1 MIKIEDFIAPLV
13 TDFYKTG
20 HVDMTPAGTTRI
32 YSNITPRSS
41 RLLKALPDFDEKAL
55 IIGLQRA
62 IDDLHTLWV
71 EGFFKLAK
79 NYVLNRIRRRLV
91 RSLPSNVNID
101 GLIEHFA
108 DLHDLGHLPIRIKTL
123 PEGRRVRMK
132 VPFLTIV
139 NTHDCFAFITNYLET
154 IMSNETWKTIVNA
167 TTAFEYRRYLSAK
180 AIETTGNDAGVLFQ
194 GHDFSARGMSGFVDS
209 SNSGI
214 AHLSCF
220 VGTDTISAIE
230 VVEHHYDVADDELV
244 GCSVPAT
251 EHMIMCLG
259 GQDGEI
265 NTFRRLIQDSFPTG
279 IISIVSDTWD
289 FFQVVTSYVTEL
301 KDTILSRGVDSNG
314 MAKVVFRP
322 DCYSDD
328 TSILTP
334 SGWKFFKDLD
344 ENDLVAEVRN
354 DGSYRFVK
362 PSKIIH
368 QRYVGD
374 MHSFKDH
381 YGKIDLLV
389 TPNHRMILNQLNRFN
404 EWEERIVE
412 AQNLTKFGNYK
423 QKMIR
428 SAKAQNSHKQLSN
441 LERLKIA
448 FQADGSYCTNMKTS
462 IRFSFS
468 KQRKIDRLISILDRL
483 DLEYKIYP
491 LADRRFEFNI
501 KIDAD
506 IMSKSF
512 DWVDISNLSY
522 EWCQGFIEE
531 LSHWDSSIRSA
542 KRFKFDTTNKNVAD
556 IVEIIAI
563 SANKGVFRKTNVDN
577 RSDKFSDIHTLSIM
591 KDNTIG
597 GQSWTHKTEHYDG
610 MVHCVTV
617 PSGKLLVKRN
627 NSILVCGNSGDP
639 VKIICGDPDAPVG
652 SPEYKGAVECL
663 WEVFGGTVSEQGY
676 KVINE
681 RVGVIYGDSITLERM
696 VAIVEGLMAKGFA
709 STNVIFGI
717 GSYTYQFVTR
727 DSLSIATK
735 ATEGVVN
742 GVSLDL
748 LKNPKTDGGTK
759 KSASGLLR
767 VEDIDGDF
775 VLFEHQTVEQESL
788 GALTVRYENGQ
799 FFNRQKW
806 SVIRGNV
813 EDELLK
819 IKD

>member
-322 DCYSDD
+322 D
-328 TSILTP
+328 
-334 SGWKFFKDLD
+334 
-344 ENDLVAEVRN
+344 
-354 DGSYRFVK
+354 
-362 PSKIIH
+362 
-368 QRYVGD
+368 
-374 MHSFKDH
+374 
-381 YGKIDLLV
+381 
-389 TPNHRMILNQLNRFN
+389 
-404 EWEERIVE
+404 
-412 AQNLTKFGNYK
+412 
-423 QKMIR
+423 
-428 SAKAQNSHKQLSN
+428 
-441 LERLKIA
+441 
-448 FQADGSYCTNMKTS
+448 
-462 IRFSFS
+462 
-468 KQRKIDRLISILDRL
+468 
-483 DLEYKIYP
+483 
-491 LADRRFEFNI
+491 
-501 KIDAD
+501 
-506 IMSKSF
+506 
-512 DWVDISNLSY
+512 
-522 EWCQGFIEE
+522 
-531 LSHWDSSIRSA
+531 
-542 KRFKFDTTNKNVAD
+542 
-556 IVEIIAI
+556 
-563 SANKGVFRKTNVDN
+563 
-577 RSDKFSDIHTLSIM
+577 
-591 KDNTIG
+591 
-597 GQSWTHKTEHYDG
+597 
-610 MVHCVTV
+610 
-617 PSGKLLVKRN
+617 
-627 NSILVCGNSGDP
+627 SGDP

-652 SPEYKGAVECL
+652 SPEHKGAVECL
-663 WEVFGGTVSEQGY
+663 WDVFGGTVSEQGY
-676 KVINE
+676 KIIHE
-681 RVGVIYGDSITLERM
+681 RVGLIYGDSITLERM

-709 STNVIFGI
+709 SVNVIFGI

-735 ATEGVVN
+735 ATEGVVD

-767 VEDIDGDF
+767 VEEVDGEF
-775 VLFEHQTVEQESL
+775 VLFEHQTVEQEKL
-788 GALTVRYENGQ
+788 GALVVRYENGQ

-806 SVIRGNV
+806 SFIRGNV

-819 IKD
+819 MK